1 MHSSRKLARF
11 LRPYRRWAVLAPL
24 MMALE
29 VAMDLMQPRL
39 VQRIIDQGIAHSDFG
54 LVVRTGAWM
63 VGLALIGTA
72 GGVLCGIY
80 ATLAG
85 QGFGTDLRRALFGKI
100 QALSFGDLD
109 TLDTGALI
117 TRLTN
122 DVTQVQQL
130 VMTLLRIMV
139 RAPLM
144 MVGSLIMA
152 ILTSPTLS
160 LLFLVLIP
168 VVLTA
173 LIVITSR
180 TYPLFSQAQRRLDAL
195 NTVMQENLAGVRVV
209 KAFAR
214 ATHERE
220 RFQGANDR
228 LTDQNIAAVRT
239 SALTMPAMGLTLNLG
254 VVAALWLGGVQVG
267 AGELRVGQVIAFI
280 NYLMQT
286 LMSLMFVSMLIIQ
299 VSRAEASAQRVQEVL
314 DREPTVTSP
323 PDALR
328 PPAVRGRVAFE
339 DVTFRYDPDERDP
352 VLKNVRFV
360 AEPGQ
365 TVALLGAT
373 GAGKSSLANLVPR
386 FYDVSGGRVTLDG
399 TDVRQLDEGALR
411 GHVGV
416 ALQESVLFSG
426 TIRDNI
432 KYGRPDATDEE
443 MVAVARMAQA
453 HDFIS
458 HLPGGYDSVV
468 GQRGVNLSGGQR
480 QRLAIARALLPR
492 PAVLI
497 LDDSTS
503 AVDMRTEAHIQEA
516 LADQQPGQ
524 TRLIVAQRI
533 STVLNAD
540 KILVLEDGM
549 IAGEGTHDELLRSSP
564 IYREIYES
572 QMESG
577 VMTHGGE

>member
-373 GAGKSSLANLVPR
+373 GAGKSSLVNLVPR